1 VNLGSVDDATRFRAR
16 ARQCRDLAK
25 DARDEESRQTLSEM
39 AEELDAEAARIAA
52 EIPTSGAS
60 ET

>member
-1 VNLGSVDDATRFRAR
+1 
-16 ARQCRDLAK
+16 
-25 DARDEESRQTLSEM
+25 M

-60 ET
+60 AT

>member
-1 VNLGSVDDATRFRAR
+1 
-16 ARQCRDLAK
+16 
-25 DARDEESRQTLSEM
+25 M